1 MGAGVTFDERMDG
14 YLASSEQGPSDRADY
29 LAAYR
34 DAKRAGGPCHF
45 EATMLIRDIAAY
57 VRDPEHRARMSG
69 TFHWGPVGE
78 AEIRDGEFQLF
89 VKIPDTG
96 VREMRYRF
104 TFDGPEGEPLTFT
117 GVKWMKTKGRVNT
130 WSPSTTLYSRI
141 ERADGSTA
149 WSGILKI
156 GAKETLK
163 LFRSARP
170 VGASDRAE
178 GRRAVRA
185 FNTFFMREQI
195 ALLREG

>member
-1 MGAGVTFDERMDG
+1 MGAGVTFNERMDG
-14 YLASSEQGPSDRADY
+14 YLAPCTKAPDERGEYRA
-29 LAAYR
+29 AAR
-34 DAKRAGGPCHF
+34 EARQAGGDCHF
-45 EATMLIRDIAAY
+45 EATMLMNDIAAY
-57 VRDPEHRARMSG
+57 VRDPQHRAKMSG

-78 AEIRDGEFQLF
+78 AQMRDGEFQLF
-89 VKIPDTG
+89 VKNPETG

-117 GVKWMKTKGRVNT
+117 GVKWMKPVGRVNT
-130 WSPSTTLYSRI
+130 WSPSTTLDSRV

-149 WSGILKI
+149 WCGILKI
-156 GAKETLK
+156 GARETLK
-163 LFRSARP
+163 LFRSVRP

-185 FNTFFMREQI
+185 FNTFFMREQL